1 MQQITTRMIA
11 KEKILDSQFI
21 GMFGQHANDP
31 QIIEKCS
38 HLCSLFNLSAQELF
52 SNWEAFT
59 FKNYND
65 SNMKLSLSYLD
76 ELQLYI
82 QDRITEENRE
92 NANNSNIIKLNNNTN
107 NNINNN
113 NINKSFDSI
122 NKSSSQ
128 IKKRKLNPLS
138 LPIKSSNPTQSN
150 QILESFNSEIIPNK
164 ETTILNKNIKIIANF
179 NPKKYKYR
187 TMNLKLLEI
196 ADYLDEKIDNIT
208 QIIADKY
215 NIEENQFSDPTR
227 QSQSEIYTVGRIVPD
242 SPLAS
247 SSDLNLDSLFLET
260 SRSIGFGCRIHLDLS
275 EISKTSFFSGQI
287 VAFRGINQTGNT
299 FKVLEN
305 LKIPYLGSVS
315 YTFDE
320 IDNFSN
326 IVGDNNLK
334 IISTS
339 GPYHS
344 KNSLDFT
351 ILQNFVN
358 HINLNIKP
366 DVIIM
371 SGPFIDINS
380 IPNILNNNFFTTDD
394 NLDDLKNLDDLFI
407 SFISPI
413 LNQINCQRIIIL
425 PHNNDISIAHTPYP
439 HAPFNRKNLGLNKN
453 FKCFPNPSL
462 FNINEL
468 SFGISNADILK
479 DLKDVITKNANSN
492 RIERIIEHIIQQ
504 RQFYPVNPP
513 PNPINNLNNNL
524 FQLDTSYLGLSEF
537 NDEIPDIIILPSVL
551 KSFTK
556 VIKNVLVINP
566 GSLVRP
572 DGSNGTYSLIQVKSP
587 NIDDMDKL
595 PGVTED
601 EEEVSEVYLATA
613 WKRARV
619 DIFSA

>member
-1 MQQITTRMIA
+1 MIA
-11 KEKILDSQFI
+11 KEKVLDSQFI

-128 IKKRKLNPLS
+128 IKKRKLNPS
-138 LPIKSSNPTQSN
+138 SSPIKSSNPTQSN

-326 IVGDNNLK
+326 IIGDNNLK

-394 NLDDLKNLDDLFI
+394 NLDDLKNLDDLLI

-492 RIERIIEHIIQQ
+492 RIERIIEHVIQQ

>member
-11 KEKILDSQFI
+11 KEKVLDSQFI

-380 IPNILNNNFFTTDD
+380 IPNILNNNFFNTDD
-394 NLDDLKNLDDLFI
+394 NLDDLKNLDDLLI